1 MERVAQMQ
9 NHRIALIA
17 AIGERTRALGKN
29 NGLLF
34 TIEEDLKRFRTI
46 TRGHPVIMGRKTWE
60 SLPDRA
66 RPLPG
71 RANFVVTRNASY
83 DAPGAT
89 VCTSLQAAILLAKDA
104 EGSDEVFVIGGGELY
119 AEVLPAADILYLTLV
134 DDDTE
139 GDVHFPPYP
148 EFTNVFENTTHESG
162 GYRYRYLT
170 LTR

>member
-29 NGLLF
+29 NALLF

-60 SLPDRA
+60 SLPDRV

-71 RANFVVTRNASY
+71 RANFVVTRNGSY

-89 VCTSLQAAILLAKDA
+89 VCTSLQEAIELAKNT

-119 AEVLPAADILYLTLV
+119 AEALPAADILYLTLV

-148 EFTNVFENTTHESG
+148 EFTKVREDVAHDSG